1 MKKNIFYLFAIITL
15 GFSCSDNDQ
24 GSTSDG
30 YNRGALLSN
39 VVNNIIIPA
48 HQNFDNEL
56 GVFESSLNSFKQD
69 ISIENLVQL
78 QSQFVETYK
87 AWQYIEMFNIGYAE
101 EIFYASKMNIYP
113 ANVSRISNNINSENV
128 DLDNNSNQFSA
139 QGFPAIDY
147 LLFGLAENNEQT
159 LYLFSLNQG
168 NNPTFD
174 YLNLLVDKMVVNTDA
189 VVEYWQTEK
198 EDFINSTSNSSTSS
212 LNMLANDFVY
222 FYEKGFRA
230 NKIGIPAGVW
240 SGTLP
245 QNVEA
250 YYKSDISKLLALEA
264 LQACH
269 DFFNGVHFGASQID
283 GEGLYEYL
291 AYLDDTNYSDS
302 SMFIGLQ
309 DNILDSFQN
318 SRDKLNLLNNDFALQ
333 VQQDNMKM
341 LEAYDAIQQGVVR
354 LKTNMLSIL
363 GISVDYYDADGD

>member
-159 LYLFSLNQG
+159 LYLFSLNQ
-168 NNPTFD
+168 
-174 YLNLLVDKMVVNTDA
+174 VNR
-189 VVEYWQTEK
+189 
-198 EDFINSTSNSSTSS
+198 I
-212 LNMLANDFVY
+212 
-222 FYEKGFRA
+222 
-230 NKIGIPAGVW
+230 
-240 SGTLP
+240 
-245 QNVEA
+245 
-250 YYKSDISKLLALEA
+250 
-264 LQACH
+264 
-269 DFFNGVHFGASQID
+269 
-283 GEGLYEYL
+283 
-291 AYLDDTNYSDS
+291 
-302 SMFIGLQ
+302 
-309 DNILDSFQN
+309 
-318 SRDKLNLLNNDFALQ
+318 
-333 VQQDNMKM
+333 
-341 LEAYDAIQQGVVR
+341 
-354 LKTNMLSIL
+354 
-363 GISVDYYDADGD
+363 